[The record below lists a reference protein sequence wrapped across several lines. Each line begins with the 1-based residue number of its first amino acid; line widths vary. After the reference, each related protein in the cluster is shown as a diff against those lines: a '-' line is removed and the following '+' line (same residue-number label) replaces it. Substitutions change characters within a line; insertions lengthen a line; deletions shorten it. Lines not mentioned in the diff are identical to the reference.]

1 MDAVTY
7 PAKEVQDMARSF
19 VVVRIDV
26 DQNKELATKYGVKS
40 LTDIRLL
47 DPDGKELDKL
57 VGFTSAA
64 KLAAR
69 ARDALDRLAGKAVAE
84 KKSGSG
90 FLSKPAA
97 VTAEAEESAVQKAI
111 SFLRPAYKKGW
122 P

>member
-7 PAKEVQDMARSF
+7 PAKEVQEIANSY
-19 VVVRIDV
+19 VVVRIEV
-26 DQNKELATKYGVKS
+26 DQNKELAQKYGVKS

-69 ARDALDRLAGKAVAE
+69 ARDALDRLAGKVVAE
-84 KKSGSG
+84 RKPGSG
-90 FLSKPAA
+90 FAGKASA
-97 VTAEAEESAVQKAI
+97 VTPNLVDSAVQKA
-111 SFLRPAYKKGW
+111 
-122 P
+122 